1 MVEVNL
7 LKYINK
13 TNNDV
18 LIDVANNTLIE
29 NPKMLLKDFLKYLL
43 INYDENAD
51 EFYKYYENIYDDN
64 SGYNTYYNLVGL
76 KL

>member
-1 MVEVNL
+1 

-18 LIDVANNTLIE
+18 LIDVAKKTLIE
-29 NPKMLLKDFLKYLL
+29 NPKMLLRDFLKYLL

-51 EFYKYYENIYDDN
+51 GDIG
-64 SGYNTYYNLVGL
+64 GYNTYYRMIGL
-76 KL
+76 RL

>member
-1 MVEVNL
+1 

-18 LIDVANNTLIE
+18 LIDVAKKTLLE
-29 NPKMLLKDFLKYLL
+29 NPKMLLKDFLKYTL

-51 EFYKYYENIYDDN
+51 ELQNAVHEYGFRNIKKC
-64 SGYNTYYNLVGL
+64 TRF
-76 KL
+76 

>member
-1 MVEVNL
+1 M
-7 LKYINK
+7 KYINK

-18 LIDVANNTLIE
+18 LIDVAKKTLIE

-51 EFYKYYENIYDDN
+51 EFHKYYENIYDDN
-64 SGYNTYYNLVGL
+64 SGYNTYYRMIGL